1 MRWTWAN
8 RKNKKNS
15 KLSGNVKSSVN
26 NIFLKSKQ
34 NKVELFNNNLDDDK
48 ISDIKGILNNLR
60 DIIPRKYRKEIKE
73 KPYKIE
79 YKKNPSEVQ
88 RKEIDEYLRKLVRT
102 LNNKEKYGLYDRDG
116 FDYYGIRDIENLFD
130 EVREEDYYKLI
141 FVKSCF

>member
-1 MRWTWAN
+1 M
-8 RKNKKNS
+8 S
-15 KLSGNVKSSVN
+15 KEVLIIS
-26 NIFLKSKQ
+26 FLKSKQ
-34 NKVELFNNNLDDDK
+34 NKAELFNNNLDDGK
-48 ISDIKGILNNLR
+48 ISDIKGILNNFR
-60 DIIPRKYRKEIKE
+60 DIIPQKYRNEIKE

-79 YKKNPSEVQ
+79 YKKNPSEAQ

-141 FVKSCF
+141 FVKSCFKGN

>member
-1 MRWTWAN
+1 M
-8 RKNKKNS
+8 S
-15 KLSGNVKSSVN
+15 KAVLIIS
-26 NIFLKSKQ
+26 FLKSKQ
-34 NKVELFNNNLDDDK
+34 NKAELFNNNLDDDK
-48 ISDIKGILNNLR
+48 ISDIKGILNSLR

-102 LNNKEKYGLYDRDG
+102 LNNKEKYSLYDRDG